1 MKIAVPKEIKN
12 NENRVGLTPAGARQ
26 LVQDGH
32 EVFVQ
37 KNAGMGIGITDEEYI
52 KAGAKIL
59 PTLEEC
65 FATGEMII
73 KVKEPQPN
81 EIALLKPHHILYT
94 YLHLAADKP
103 QTEGLMKSGAT
114 CIAYET
120 IQLEDGSLPLLVPMS
135 EVAGRMSVQVGA
147 TYLQLDKGGKGI
159 LLGGVP
165 GVRRAKV
172 TIIGCGIA
180 GTNAAQM
187 AVGMGAD
194 VTLVDL
200 STKRLAELDHL
211 FENKVHTIFS
221 NSQNIEESVINSDLV
236 IGAVLV
242 PGAKAPKLVTRDMIS
257 KMGKGSVV
265 VDIAVDQGGCIET
278 CKATTHENPTFVV
291 DGVVHY
297 CVANMPGAVARTS
310 TFALTNVTL
319 KYARMLARDG
329 VDRSI
334 MKDKPLRLGV
344 NIYKGKLVYEQ
355 VARDLDLPYTPLAL
369 DKYCKTHKKGRIPC
383 GPFLLPTPC

>member
-12 NENRVGLTPAGARQ
+12 NENRVGLVPSGVRQ

-32 EVFVQ
+32 EVYIQ
-37 KNAGMGIGITDEEYI
+37 HNAGMGIGISDEEYI
-52 KAGAKIL
+52 KSGAKIVA
-59 PTLEEC
+59 TLEDAY
-65 FATGEMII
+65 ATGEMII

-120 IQLEDGSLPLLVPMS
+120 IQLEDNSLPLLVPMS

-194 VTLVDL
+194 VTLIDL
-200 STKRLAELDHL
+200 STKRLAELDQL
-211 FENKVHTIFS
+211 FENKVNTIFS
-221 NSQNIEESVINSDLV
+221 NSHNIEEAVIASDLV

-242 PGAKAPKLVTRDMIS
+242 PGAKAPKLVNREMIS
-257 KMGKGSVV
+257 KMQKGSVV

-291 DGVVHY
+291 DGVIHY

-319 KYARMLARDG
+319 KYARMIARDG
-329 VDRSI
+329 VDRAI

-355 VARDLDLPYTPLAL
+355 VANDLDLPFTPLQL
-369 DKYCKTHKKGRIPC
+369 DKY
-383 GPFLLPTPC
+383 L

>member
-12 NENRVGLTPAGARQ
+12 NENRVGLVPGGVRQ

-32 EVFVQ
+32 EVYVQ
-37 KNAGMGIGITDEEYI
+37 NNAGMGIGISNEEYI
-52 KAGAKIL
+52 KAGAKIVE
-59 PTLEEC
+59 TMED
-65 FATGEMII
+65 AYAAGEMII
-73 KVKEPQPN
+73 KVKEPQPV

-120 IQLEDGSLPLLVPMS
+120 IQLEDNSLPLLVPMS
-135 EVAGRMSVQVGA
+135 EVAGRMSVQIGA
-147 TYLQLDKGGKGI
+147 SYLQLDKGGKGI

-194 VTLVDL
+194 VTLIDL
-200 STKRLAELDHL
+200 STKRLAEMDHL
-211 FENKVHTIFS
+211 FENKVNTIFS
-221 NSQNIEESVINSDLV
+221 NSSNIEECVVNSDLV

-242 PGAKAPKLVTRDMIS
+242 PGAKAPKLVTREMIS
-257 KMGKGSVV
+257 KMQKGSVV

-319 KYARMLARDG
+319 KYARMIAKEG
-329 VDRSI
+329 VDRAI

-355 VARDLDLPYTPLAL
+355 VAVDLDLPYTPLSL
-369 DKYCKTHKKGRIPC
+369 DKY
-383 GPFLLPTPC
+383 L

>member
-12 NENRVGLTPAGARQ
+12 NENRVALTPGGARQ

-37 KNAGMGIGITDEEYI
+37 HNAGLGIGIEDTEYI
-52 KAGAKIL
+52 KAGAKIV
-59 PTLEEC
+59 PTLEDA

-81 EIALLKPHHILYT
+81 EIKLLKPHHILYT
-94 YLHLAADKP
+94 YLHLAADKTL
-103 QTEGLMKSGAT
+103 TEGLMAT
-114 CIAYET
+114 GSTGIAYET
-120 IQLEDGSLPLLVPMS
+120 IQLDDGSLPLLVPMS
-135 EVAGRMSVQVGA
+135 EVAGRMSVQIGA

-180 GTNAAQM
+180 GTNAAKM
-187 AVGMGAD
+187 AIGMGAD

-200 STKRLAELDHL
+200 STKRLAELDL
-211 FENKVHTIFS
+211 FENKVNTIFS
-221 NSQNIEESVINSDLV
+221 NSQNIEEAVLTSDLV

-242 PGAKAPKLVTRDMIS
+242 PGAKAPKLVTREMIS
-257 KMGKGSVV
+257 KMQKGSVV

-278 CKATTHENPTFVV
+278 CRPTTHENPTFIV

-319 KYARMLARDG
+319 KYARALASQG
-329 VDRSI
+329 VDRAI
-334 MKDKPLRLGV
+334 MKDKHLRLGV

-355 VARDLDLPYTPLAL
+355 VARDLDLPFTPLAL
-369 DKYCKTHKKGRIPC
+369 DKY
-383 GPFLLPTPC
+383 L

>member
-12 NENRVGLTPAGARQ
+12 NENRVALTPGGARQ

-32 EVFVQ
+32 EVFIQ
-37 KNAGMGIGITDEEYI
+37 HNAGMGIGILDEEYT
-52 KAGAKIL
+52 KAGAKIV
-59 PTLEEC
+59 PTLEDA
-65 FATGEMII
+65 FQVGEMII

-81 EIALLKPHHILYT
+81 EIKLLKPHHVLYT
-94 YLHLAADKP
+94 YLHLAADKAL
-103 QTEGLMKSGAT
+103 TEGLMNSGST
-114 CIAYET
+114 GIAYET
-120 IQLEDGSLPLLVPMS
+120 IQLDDGSLPLLVPMS

-147 TYLQLDKGGKGI
+147 SYLQLDKGGKGI

-180 GTNAAQM
+180 GTNAAKM
-187 AVGMGAD
+187 AIGLGAD
-194 VTLVDL
+194 VTLIDL
-200 STKRLAELDHL
+200 STKRLADLDDL
-211 FENKVHTIFS
+211 FENKVNTVFS
-221 NSQNIEESVINSDLV
+221 NSQNIEEAVVGSDLV

-257 KMGKGSVV
+257 RMQKGSVV

-278 CKATTHENPTFVV
+278 CKATTHENPTYIV

-319 KYARMLARDG
+319 KYARALAGQG
-329 VDRSI
+329 VDKAI
-334 MKDKPLRLGV
+334 MKDRHLRLGV

-355 VARDLDLPYTPLAL
+355 IARDLDLPFTPLSL
-369 DKYCKTHKKGRIPC
+369 DKY
-383 GPFLLPTPC
+383 L